1 MDKNIYQC
9 KTDKTIRKEW
19 GVRGLIFKDFRADLH
34 THQYYEINII
44 YAGEGVHTVG
54 EEKYSVSRGDIFMI
68 PPYLPHG
75 YSKTKNLD
83 VYHLIF
89 HPDFLN
95 EHLEEAMTVEGFT
108 LFTEIEPYLR
118 GATGVSRFLHLNELE
133 LNDIEK
139 QLYLIDQDGKYDFGE
154 AMPIKKHTALKVLYE
169 FSMMMHNQTY
179 KNSVTPS
186 RYSQQI
192 FQTLEY
198 IHANFSEKLTVDDL
212 AKRIFVSRSTF
223 IRNFEKV
230 CNISPSEY
238 IRNYRKSKAIE
249 LLSKEDMSK
258 SEVARKCG
266 YYDIAHMKRSLEKT

>member
-1 MDKNIYQC
+1 MNKNIYQC
-9 KTDKTIRKEW
+9 KTDKTIKSEW
-19 GVRGLIFKDFRADLH
+19 GVRGLVFKDFRASLH

-54 EEKYSVSRGDIFMI
+54 EEKYIVSRGDVFMI
-68 PPYLPHG
+68 PPFLPHG
-75 YSKTKNLD
+75 YSETKNLD

-89 HPDFLN
+89 HPDFIN

-118 GATGVSRFLHLNELE
+118 GNTGVARFLHLNELE

-139 QLYLIDQDGKYDFGE
+139 QLYLIDQNGKYDFGE
-154 AMPIKKHTALKVLYE
+154 AIPIKKHTAIKVLYE
-169 FSMMMHNQTY
+169 LSMMMYKQTY
-179 KNSVTPS
+179 VSKEKDK
-186 RYSQQI
+186 YSQQI

-198 IHANFSEKLTVDDL
+198 IHTNFDKKLTVDRL
-212 AKRIFVSRSTF
+212 AKNVYLSRSTF
-223 IRNFEKV
+223 IRSFQTV

-238 IRNYRKSKAIE
+238 IRQYRKSKALE
-249 LLSKEDMSK
+249 LLNNKDLNK

-266 YYDIAHMKRSLEKT
+266 YYDISHMKHSMNT

>member
-34 THQYYEINII
+34 THQYYEVNII

-75 YSKTKNLD
+75 YSETKNLD

-89 HPDFLN
+89 HPDFIN
-95 EHLEEAMTVEGFT
+95 EHLDEAMTVEGFT

-118 GATGVSRFLHLNELE
+118 GNTGVARFLHLNELE

-139 QLYLIDQDGKYDFGE
+139 QLYLIDQNGKYDIGE
-154 AMPIKKHTALKVLYE
+154 AMPIKKHTAIKVLYE
-169 FSMMMHNQTY
+169 LSMMMYKQTY
-179 KNSVTPS
+179 ISKEKDK
-186 RYSQQI
+186 YSQQI

-198 IHANFSEKLTVDDL
+198 IHANFSEKLTVDRL
-212 AKRIFVSRSTF
+212 AKNVYLSRSTF
-223 IRNFEKV
+223 IRSFQTV

-238 IRNYRKSKAIE
+238 IRQYRKSKALE
-249 LLSKEDMSK
+249 LLNNKDMNK

-266 YYDIAHMKRSLEKT
+266 YYDISHMKHSVNV